1 MPPIRNDDNNEL
13 TDICKSNFKTNHMKS
28 IFNDKLSLL
37 IIGLSLLVGGIIYW
51 TIPID
56 DIALLSRQ
64 FIVKWCLPVILI
76 GLISFPIGKKRPL
89 NSSILITIGFV
100 SAIIVRIIYDTVII
114 DPTSHNLWPFEIVI
128 SICITFPIAF
138 IGSTI
143 SFLAFRKRVEI

>member
-1 MPPIRNDDNNEL
+1 
-13 TDICKSNFKTNHMKS
+13 MKS
-28 IFNDKLSLL
+28 IFNDKQSLL
-37 IIGLSLLVGGIIYW
+37 IIGLSLLAGGIIYW
-51 TIPID
+51 TIPIY
-56 DIALLSRQ
+56 DIALLSRL

-143 SFLAFRKRVEI
+143 TFLAFRKRVEI